1 MKSRSSALL
10 TLIVLTIMTVFLAG
24 VIPVSAE
31 GSEKTDNEVTVIYHQ
46 DFESFSASAGSG
58 SEAVFSDAKGNKP
71 DGFRDYIGDGEKSG
85 AVISDGKIGGTKS
98 LRLMRYDSGVANMRI
113 TGLSIASFPD
123 GSVIGFSFTFRY
135 KVLGNYGF
143 SVILGGIPA
152 SPDVTDYGGGTRNIF
167 SAGTDDETGKD
178 VLYVTDPRG
187 GSLVATDALRPDTD
201 ITVEAVFT
209 KGGDEFSLLINGASA
224 GTFKYIGALTDLT
237 AIRFDCHDWAEE
249 NDYSRAQKGSSHV
262 NEIYFDDITLTAE
275 SSGGTVDP
283 EKGYYR
289 FTDGN
294 VFFLEDLETLPTV
307 GEYEKPGPDSEIFTV
322 SQDLPFLRSS
332 TTPFVNKDS
341 SVRTGEDEDFD
352 GTALFAKD
360 FLDMRFWMIP
370 VVADFYSD
378 VSVEFTLKVKELT
391 GCFELCVTNSDDG
404 TITGSENRL
413 GSVIRLEPSP
423 DGKVS
428 ILNAARRAVG
438 SLDKDSTV
446 TIGAAFFIDS
456 QKYVV
461 ILNGEM
467 LPGSLSYYPEDL
479 AGVSA
484 LRFDL
489 EGTGSEVVIDNISV
503 ATGILEEAE
512 NASET
517 PESTEQPSAT
527 PEDSPSPE
535 PEVTEAPEATD
546 APQGSSTEAPQEG
559 GKDKKGC
566 GGAVGGGLAVICALL
581 SAVVILNKK
590 RR

>member
-10 TLIVLTIMTVFLAG
+10 TLVVLTIMTVFLAG

-31 GSEKTDNEVTVIYHQ
+31 GSEKTDNEVTVIYRQ

-85 AVISDGKIGGTKS
+85 AVISDGKIGGTRS

-249 NDYSRAQKGSSHV
+249 NDYSKAQKGSSHV

-283 EKGYYR
+283 DKGYYR

-294 VFFLEDLETLPTV
+294 VFFLEDLETLPAV
-307 GEYEKPGPDSEIFTV
+307 GD
-322 SQDLPFLRSS
+322 Q
-332 TTPFVNKDS
+332 
-341 SVRTGEDEDFD
+341 
-352 GTALFAKD
+352 D
-360 FLDMRFWMIP
+360 FLILHLSLRH
-370 VVADFYSD
+370 
-378 VSVEFTLKVKELT
+378 
-391 GCFELCVTNSDDG
+391 N
-404 TITGSENRL
+404 IT
-413 GSVIRLEPSP
+413 
-423 DGKVS
+423 
-428 ILNAARRAVG
+428 
-438 SLDKDSTV
+438 
-446 TIGAAFFIDS
+446 
-456 QKYVV
+456 
-461 ILNGEM
+461 
-467 LPGSLSYYPEDL
+467 
-479 AGVSA
+479 
-484 LRFDL
+484 
-489 EGTGSEVVIDNISV
+489 
-503 ATGILEEAE
+503 
-512 NASET
+512 
-517 PESTEQPSAT
+517 
-527 PEDSPSPE
+527 
-535 PEVTEAPEATD
+535 
-546 APQGSSTEAPQEG
+546 
-559 GKDKKGC
+559 
-566 GGAVGGGLAVICALL
+566 
-581 SAVVILNKK
+581 
-590 RR
+590 